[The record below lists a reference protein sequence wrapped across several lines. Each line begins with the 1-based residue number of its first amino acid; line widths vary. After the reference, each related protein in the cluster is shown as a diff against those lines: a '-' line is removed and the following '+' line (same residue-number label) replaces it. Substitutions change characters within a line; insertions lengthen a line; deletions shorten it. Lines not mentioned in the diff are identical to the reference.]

1 MLCCIGFMMSQINY
15 RPFVCNWGSWDEKVA
30 FQSFLQGGP
39 KFINFM
45 MLVVLMLPDLLKIS
59 GIIFSYHLA
68 DGFEFRACLA
78 DRCLCSQN
86 IYKYLN
92 KSFKGYKRIIQEA
105 LRRSGY
111 FSIFLRSFLE
121 IHKTFSTALCLKIQ
135 KRQALFLY
143 GNIYDKHFAFW

>member
-59 GIIFSYHLA
+59 GIIFSYHLP

-78 DRCLCSQN
+78 SRCLCSQN
-86 IYKYLN
+86 INKYSN
-92 KSFKGYKRIIQEA
+92 KHASKGYERIIPR
-105 LRRSGY
+105 LRISGY
-111 FSIFLRSFLE
+111 FSV
-121 IHKTFSTALCLKIQ
+121 
-135 KRQALFLY
+135 
-143 GNIYDKHFAFW
+143 